1 MTRSELVKKL
11 TSYASVDENYAASF
25 MESFLL
31 LLHQKLLKT
40 ESFELPIKIRFS
52 QKKIV
57 RNSKEFYLISC
68 TSTNPFVTH
77 SEELVFAVPGFHDES
92 KQDRYSV
99 FSLGIGKQIIPNREM
114 ISSGFTFEPSFS
126 LKNYCR
132 EKAAMLLDKGEFV
145 SVESPISEFA
155 WDFSTPETID
165 KFAADESLQQEIT
178 KEVQEFSWD
187 FGNNWKRELQEDEI
201 LSVNP
206 LLEDVVK
213 HTIVEEPVE
222 EEKVEEFPEWNFSE
236 ADLEES
242 VIAKDEI
249 GTKTKIEEVD
259 FSKLHEKLNNQPTGF
274 EFEEVKAK
282 DVTQELSI
290 DLSDFERFAETEPAV
305 DDVESDVEV
314 DEFLK
319 NYESPSDEE
328 YVHVQS
334 TTEFV
339 LTQEQ
344 EKLLEETDP
353 FGNFTVERSVS
364 EFEGNSSSIDAWAED
379 AHNLTQAKTAGD
391 EFPFAGERQFEEE
404 EEEDHSHPQK
414 EKGNKFW
421 GFASAVLTII
431 IFAFLYWKMYGIPSW
446 INANVIA
453 HQVVKTKPAVI
464 EREYDVP
471 VTYPYEVKITEAPKA
486 EPAKET
492 KTESVVN
499 PTSIPTNDKL
509 PLVKND
515 VEASD
520 IFSKNNPRN
529 RISGKTIQTQQQVQT
544 SKSQTSALKEVP
556 NKKDVVK
563 ETPQVT
569 SKKKEPIKEAKEPT
583 KKTTLVRDN
592 IYLEGSN
599 YVVQLSS
606 WKSESIADQEV
617 ARLKQKGIKAF
628 KTSAVVPQ
636 KGGTWY
642 RVKVGGFSSIEEASR
657 FYKSFK

>member
-1 MTRSELVKKL
+1 MTRTELVKKL
-11 TSYASVDENYAASF
+11 TSYASVDESYAASF

-31 LLHQKLLKT
+31 LLHQKLLKA
-40 ESFELPIKIRFS
+40 ESFELPNKISFL
-52 QKKIV
+52 QKKVV
-57 RNSKEFYLISC
+57 RNGKEFYLISC
-68 TSTNPFVTH
+68 SSTNPFEIQ
-77 SEELVFAVPGFHDES
+77 SEDLVFAVPGFHDES
-92 KQDRYSV
+92 KKDKYSV
-99 FSLGIGKQIIPNREM
+99 FSLSIGKQIIPNKEM

-132 EKAAMLLDKGEFV
+132 EKAATLLEKGEFV
-145 SVESPISEFA
+145 SAESPSSDFA
-155 WDFSTPETID
+155 WDFNPAESVD
-165 KFAADESLQQEIT
+165 KFAADDSLQEEIT

-201 LSVNP
+201 LSVKP
-206 LLEDVVK
+206 LLEDVVR

-222 EEKVEEFPEWNFSE
+222 EEKEEEFPEWNFSE
-236 ADLEES
+236 AELEEPI
-242 VIAKDEI
+242 IAKDEI

-259 FSKLHEKLNNQPTGF
+259 FSKLHEKLSKQPSGF

-305 DDVESDVEV
+305 DEVESAVEV

-319 NYESPSDEE
+319 NYDIPSDEE

-334 TTEFV
+334 TSEFV

-344 EKLLEETDP
+344 EKLLEEADP
-353 FGNFTVERSVS
+353 FSKFTVERTPS
-364 EFEGNSSSIDAWAED
+364 EFDDSSSLGAWAED
-379 AHNLTQAKTAGD
+379 AHNLTIEKTA
-391 EFPFAGERQFEEE
+391 EEELSFAGEKQFEVEEE
-404 EEEDHSHPQK
+404 ENKSHVEK
-414 EKGNKFW
+414 EKGNKLW
-421 GFASAVLTII
+421 GFASALLTIV
-431 IFAFLYWKMYGIPSW
+431 IFAFLYWKMYGVPSW
-446 INANVIA
+446 INVNETAI
-453 HQVVKTKPAVI
+453 QVVKTKPAVI

-471 VTYPYEVKITEAPKA
+471 VTYPYEVKITEAPKI
-486 EPAKET
+486 EQMKET
-492 KTESVVN
+492 KNEGVVN
-499 PTSIPTNDKL
+499 PSSVPTNDKL
-509 PLVKND
+509 PPVKND
-515 VEASD
+515 VDASD

-529 RISGKTIQTQQQVQT
+529 RISGKTVQTQQQVQT
-544 SKSQTSALKEVP
+544 SKPQTTVLKEAP
-556 NKKDVVK
+556 KKKDVTK

-569 SKKKEPIKEAKEPT
+569 SMKKEPIKEPAEQT

-592 IYLEGSN
+592 IYLEGST

-617 ARLKQKGIKAF
+617 ARLKRKGIKAF

-642 RVKVGGFSSIEEASR
+642 RVKVGGFSSIEEASQ
-657 FYKSFK
+657 FYKSIK

>member
-1 MTRSELVKKL
+1 MTRTELVKKL
-11 TSYASVDENYAASF
+11 TSYASVDESYAASF

-31 LLHQKLLKT
+31 LLHQKLLKV
-40 ESFELPIKIRFS
+40 ESFELPNKISFL

-57 RNSKEFYLISC
+57 RNGKEFYLISC
-68 TSTNPFVTH
+68 SSTDPFETQ
-77 SEELVFAVPGFHDES
+77 SEDLVFAVPGLHDES
-92 KQDRYSV
+92 KKDKYSV
-99 FSLGIGKQIIPNREM
+99 FSIGIGKQIIPNKEM
-114 ISSGFTFEPSFS
+114 ISSGFAFEPSFS

-132 EKAAMLLDKGEFV
+132 DKAAALLEKGEFV
-145 SVESPISEFA
+145 SAESTISDFA
-155 WDFSTPETID
+155 WDFNPPESVD
-165 KFAADESLQQEIT
+165 KFAADESLQEEIT

-201 LSVNP
+201 LSVKP
-206 LLEDVVK
+206 SLEDVVR

-222 EEKVEEFPEWNFSE
+222 EEKEEEFPAWDFSE
-236 ADLEES
+236 TDSEES
-242 VIAKDEI
+242 ITPKDEV

-259 FSKLHEKLNNQPTGF
+259 FTKLHEKLSKQPSGF

-290 DLSDFERFAETEPAV
+290 DLSDFERYMETEPAV
-305 DDVESDVEV
+305 EESENAVQV

-319 NYESPSDEE
+319 NYDSASDEE

-334 TTEFV
+334 TSEFV

-353 FGNFTVERSVS
+353 YSKFTVERSAS
-364 EFEGNSSSIDAWAED
+364 EFEGNSSIGAWAED
-379 AHNLTQAKTAGD
+379 AQNLMHEITAEE
-391 EFPFAGERQFEEE
+391 EFSFAGEKKFEEE
-404 EEEDHSHPQK
+404 EEEDKTPVEK
-414 EKGNKFW
+414 EKGNKLW
-421 GFASAVLTII
+421 GFASAVLTIV
-431 IFAFLYWKMYGIPSW
+431 IFAFLYWKMYGVPSW
-446 INANVIA
+446 INVNDTAN
-453 HQVVKTKPAVI
+453 QVVKTKPAVI

-486 EPAKET
+486 EPIKET
-492 KTESVVN
+492 KNEGAVN
-499 PTSIPTNDKL
+499 PTSTPTNDKL
-509 PLVKND
+509 APVKND
-515 VEASD
+515 VDASD

-529 RISGKTIQTQQQVQT
+529 RISGKTIQTQPQVQT
-544 SKSQTSALKEVP
+544 SKPQTTAFKEVP
-556 NKKDVVK
+556 KKKDVTK
-563 ETPQVT
+563 EIPQET
-569 SKKKEPIKEAKEPT
+569 SKKKETIKVTPEQT

-592 IYLEGSN
+592 IYLEGST

-617 ARLKQKGIKAF
+617 ARLKRKGVNAF

-657 FYKSFK
+657 FYNSIK